1 MFVENGKNRFL
12 RLRRLN
18 MAENFRHFQGKRPE
32 KEAQN
37 YFFFNR
43 YDIKDLKA
51 ISYVNENS

>member
-1 MFVENGKNRFL
+1 
-12 RLRRLN
+12 

-32 KEAQN
+32 NEAQT
-37 YFFFNR
+37 YFFNR